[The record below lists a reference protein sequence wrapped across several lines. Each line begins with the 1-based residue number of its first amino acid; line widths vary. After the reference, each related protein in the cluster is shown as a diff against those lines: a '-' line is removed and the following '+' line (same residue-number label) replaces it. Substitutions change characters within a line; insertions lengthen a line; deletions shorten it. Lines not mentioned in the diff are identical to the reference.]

1 MKSRREGRSGN
12 RRPFGVGRE
21 QRLCTGRECS
31 LRMGREPFFAYGQRP
46 LFAYGQR
53 TVLVHGQR
61 PLFAYGQ
68 RTVLVHGQRPLFAYG
83 QGMAESRISGEG
95 GERYAGA
102 GAQRAFPKRKGAA
115 RGYEAG
121 GPGTGTGTL
130 NGRFR
135 ILPARSFLRAAALY
149 IKRKSCL

>member
-1 MKSRREGRSGN
+1 
-12 RRPFGVGRE
+12 
-21 QRLCTGRECS
+21 
-31 LRMGREPFFAYGQRP
+31 MGREPFFAYGQRP

-53 TVLVHGQR
+53 TVLVHGQ
-61 PLFAYGQ
+61 G
-68 RTVLVHGQRPLFAYG
+68 T
-83 QGMAESRISGEG
+83 AESRISGEG

-135 ILPARSFLRAAALY
+135 ILPARSFLRAAALIY
-149 IKRKSCL
+149 KA

>member
-21 QRLCTGRECS
+21 QPLCTGRECS

-135 ILPARSFLRAAALY
+135 ILPARSFLRAAALIY
-149 IKRKSCL
+149 KT

>member
-21 QRLCTGRECS
+21 QPLCTGRECS

-102 GAQRAFPKRKGAA
+102 GAQRAFPKREGTA

-121 GPGTGTGTL
+121 GTGTGTFTL
-130 NGRFR
+130 NGRLR
-135 ILPARSFLRAAALY
+135 ILPARSFPRAAALIY
-149 IKRKSCL
+149 KA

>member
-21 QRLCTGRECS
+21 QLLRTCRECP
-31 LRMGREPFFAYGQRP
+31 LRTGREPFFAYGQRP
-46 LFAYGQR
+46 LFAY
-53 TVLVHGQR
+53 GQR

-95 GERYAGA
+95 GERYAR
-102 GAQRAFPKRKGAA
+102 AQRAFPRRKGAV

-121 GPGTGTGTL
+121 GPGTGTCTL

-135 ILPARSFLRAAALY
+135 ILPARSFLRAAALIY
-149 IKRKSCL
+149 KA

>member
-21 QRLCTGRECS
+21 QPLCTGRECS

-95 GERYAGA
+95 GERHA
-102 GAQRAFPKRKGAA
+102 GAQRAFPRRKGAV
-115 RGYEAG
+115 RGYETG

-135 ILPARSFLRAAALY
+135 ILPARSFLRAAALIY
-149 IKRKSCL
+149 KA

>member
-21 QRLCTGRECS
+21 QLLRTCRECP
-31 LRMGREPFFAYGQRP
+31 LRTGREPFFAYGQRP

-135 ILPARSFLRAAALY
+135 ILPARSFLRAAALIY
-149 IKRKSCL
+149 KA

>member
-1 MKSRREGRSGN
+1 MHGQG
-12 RRPFGVGRE
+12 
-21 QRLCTGRECS
+21 T
-31 LRMGREPFFAYGQRP
+31 FFAYGQRT
-46 LFAYGQR
+46 A
-53 TVLVHGQR
+53 LVHGQR

-68 RTVLVHGQRPLFAYG
+68 RAVLVHGQG
-83 QGMAESRISGEG
+83 TAESRISGEG

-102 GAQRAFPKRKGAA
+102 EAQRAFPRRKGAA

-135 ILPARSFLRAAALY
+135 ILPARSFLRAAALIY
-149 IKRKSCL
+149 KA